1 MARLWPTTSSEPLK
15 GRSKHHERCKST
27 TDVHLRAA
35 HAHPVRNIVHGYTMK
50 KWEYKSIMFFDGY
63 CVQDLNEEGELGWE
77 VVDIRHAQS
86 DRIVLFKRPK
96 KSECYQMD
104 L

>member
-1 MARLWPTTSSEPLK
+1 
-15 GRSKHHERCKST
+15 
-27 TDVHLRAA
+27 
-35 HAHPVRNIVHGYTMK
+35 MK

-77 VVDIRHAQS
+77 VVDIRHAQNA
-86 DRIVLFKRPK
+86 RIVLFKRPK
-96 KSECYQMD
+96 KSECHQMD